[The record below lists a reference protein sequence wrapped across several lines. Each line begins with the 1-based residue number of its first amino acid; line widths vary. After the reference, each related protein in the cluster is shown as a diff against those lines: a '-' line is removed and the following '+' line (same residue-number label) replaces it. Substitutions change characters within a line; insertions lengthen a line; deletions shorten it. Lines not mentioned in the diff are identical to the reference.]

1 MEPERPVVIS
11 TAADG
16 HYLLTGLVVCGVC
29 GRRADGTHW
38 VHDRP
43 GYRCRHGCTSASS
56 AAPGRPKAVYWREDE
71 LLTRAGH
78 QLAHDVPASTDH
90 RVTAAYLR
98 ARKLRIVSG
107 HNTVTIRSHYTGPT
121 PTAHTQRTP
130 AGGENR
136 LCGVNVSDRVSLCL
150 HDCSAPSAGV
160 AMIRAAGG
168 YSPPARPWPPRRGS
182 TDAGSRALHGTDS
195 AGGCLDHLTVR

>member
-16 HYLLTGLVVCGVC
+16 RYLLTGLVVCEVC

-43 GYRCRHGCTSASS
+43 GYRCRRGRTSASS

-78 QLAHDVPASTDH
+78 QLAHDVPAGTDH

-107 HNTVTIRSHYTGPT
+107 HNTVTIRSDHPGPT
-121 PTAHTQRTP
+121 PTAHTT
-130 AGGENR
+130 N
-136 LCGVNVSDRVSLCL
+136 
-150 HDCSAPSAGV
+150 
-160 AMIRAAGG
+160 
-168 YSPPARPWPPRRGS
+168 PRRRRKSPLWG
-182 TDAGSRALHGTDS
+182 
-195 AGGCLDHLTVR
+195 